1 MATYDS
7 KTILVLASN
16 GNGAAVSIQD
26 NDGKYVELSAAFDAT
41 IGFELSFDGGT
52 VWREVQSLIAAGGF
66 FVDEP
71 ATHIRAVTSS
81 YVSGDPVAL
90 IRVTQ

>member
-1 MATYDS
+1 MATYAT
-7 KTILVLASN
+7 KTIPVPAADAI
-16 GNGAAVSIQD
+16 GAAVNIQN

-41 IGFELSFDGGT
+41 IGFELSFNGGT
-52 VWREVQSLIAAGGF
+52 VWREIRSLTAAGGF

-90 IRVTQ
+90 IRITQ